1 VGGWVSV
8 CVCVHSIGCLVYFIG
23 YLVHFVGYHTLVR
36 VCVGV
41 CECEIERVCVHSIG
55 YLAHCI

>member
-1 VGGWVSV
+1 VCV
-8 CVCVHSIGCLVYFIG
+8 CVCVHFIGCLVYFIG

-41 CECEIERVCVHSIG
+41 CECERERVCVHSIG